1 MYECWQVSLVMYYK
15 NGLIHFMHHD
25 LINTKTNQPICNV
38 TQIRVRYSKK
48 PFNND
53 SSGHKNY
60 LPEEDWEDIGQGPP
74 IGNVILQDTPLLVNV
89 KGILICNSDE
99 TMLKAFFLC
108 RL

>member
-1 MYECWQVSLVMYYK
+1 MLASKFSNVLQKWPNS
-15 NGLIHFMHHD
+15 FMHHD

-99 TMLKAFFLC
+99 TMLKALVVVIQGI
-108 RL
+108 R

>member
-1 MYECWQVSLVMYYK
+1 
-15 NGLIHFMHHD
+15 MHHD

-99 TMLKAFFLC
+99 TMLKAFFLTGYKVTIEFNSVFKFN
-108 RL
+108 RMWLST

>member
-1 MYECWQVSLVMYYK
+1 MLASKFSNVLQKWPNL
-15 NGLIHFMHHD
+15 FD
-25 LINTKTNQPICNV
+25 LINPKTNQPICNV
-38 TQIRVRYSKK
+38 TQIRVRYSKQ

-53 SSGHKNY
+53 SSEHKNY

-99 TMLKAFFLC
+99 TMLKAFFFIQGIS
-108 RL
+108 